1 MKHHFLIPV
10 ALLASTVSGAA
21 IAQAAGDACQAA
33 WKQSSASQSC
43 TSVMQTLPDGSCGGK
58 TQCLPKN
65 YPSYPSGLSV
75 EAAKKLVNCDGE
87 LRFDEADCP
96 STSKHSTH
104 TYDEVKLDPALSPNF
119 GSHHAACTAAW
130 DASSAKKTCI
140 TMEFIARSGESN
152 CTIHAQCSYGPG
164 YVERDAHNIVSTG
177 PGTYALATPPPRR
190 STVTVSESDTKKL
203 SNCDGYLKVGA
214 CN

>member
-1 MKHHFLIPV
+1 MKIRFS
-10 ALLASTVSGAA
+10 LLAGVIALAPFGSAA
-21 IAQAAGDACQAA
+21 AQEAGDACQSA

-65 YPSYPSGLSV
+65 YPTYPSGLSV
-75 EAAKKLVNCDGE
+75 AAAKKLVNCDGE

-96 STSKHSTH
+96 TTSKHSTH
-104 TYDEVKLDPALSPNF
+104 TYAEVELDPKLSPNH
-119 GSHHAACTAAW
+119 GSHHEACRAAW
-130 DASSAKKTCI
+130 GVSSAKKTCVTI
-140 TMEFIARSGESN
+140 EFIERAGTSD
-152 CTIHAQCSYGPG
+152 CTIHAQCAYGPG
-164 YVERDAHNIVSTG
+164 YVERDANNMVQTG
-177 PGTYALATPPPRR
+177 PGSVALAGPPPRR
-190 STVTVSESDTKKL
+190 STMTVSESDAKRL